1 MRCLAGFVSG
11 NSLFHVE
18 HRCGFPVAMIS
29 KSPDGFHLAR
39 NHSMARHIMQSFD
52 IIVIGGG
59 HAGVEAAAVAARMGA
74 RVALVSFDLDAIG
87 AMSCNPAIGGLGKGH
102 LVREVDA
109 CDGIIARAADAGAIH
124 YRMLN
129 RSKGSA
135 VQGPRVQADRKR
147 FKAEVQRLMGDQGD
161 LTLIQGEAASL
172 RLSSGRI
179 AGIELGDGTTLDA
192 PAVVLCTGTF
202 LGGTLFRGE
211 ERMTGGRIGEATAQ
225 RLAAQLRGAD
235 LPMARLKTGTPPR
248 LDGRSIDWAALAE
261 QPSDTEPWQMSALP
275 RSNGGPGRV
284 LPQIFCAITRTNP
297 RSHDVIR
304 ANLHRSPLFSGA
316 IGALGPRYCPSIEDK
331 IHRFAD
337 RGGHQV
343 FLEPEG
349 LDTPL
354 VYPNGISTSLPADV
368 QLAMLRTMDGL
379 ERVEMAVP
387 GYAVEYDHI
396 DPRALRPSLELR
408 AIPGLYCAGQING
421 TTGYEEAA
429 AQGLVAG
436 MHAAA
441 AILGREPM
449 PLDRANSYLAVMID
463 DLTLHGVSEPYR
475 MLTARAEY
483 RLRLRANNAS
493 TRLTP
498 LALAAGCVSADRA
511 TWFARR
517 QDLHTLL
524 DLALDQTASGTE
536 LVQQG
541 LPVRSDTGRQSLK
554 EWLRFDGVS
563 LDAMRARIAPE
574 LLVDTDLA
582 EELAEDAAY
591 APYLA
596 RQDAELRDLRA
607 GEALPLGD
615 YFPFAEIPGLSREM
629 VERLE
634 RARPATLA
642 VAGRL
647 PGITPAALAA
657 LLVHA
662 RRRAVASGLAA

>member
-1 MRCLAGFVSG
+1 
-11 NSLFHVE
+11 
-18 HRCGFPVAMIS
+18 
-29 KSPDGFHLAR
+29 
-39 NHSMARHIMQSFD
+39 MQQFD
-52 IIVIGGG
+52 VIVVGGG

-74 RVALVSFDLDAIG
+74 HVALVSFDLDAIG

-109 CDGIIARAADAGAIH
+109 FDGIIGRAADAGAIH

-147 FKAEVQRLMGDQGD
+147 FKAEVQRLLKLQGD
-161 LTLIQGEAASL
+161 LTLVEGEAAAL
-172 RLSSGRI
+172 RIEQGRVV
-179 AGIELGDGTTLDA
+179 GIELADGEALAA

-202 LGGTLFRGE
+202 LGGVLFRGE
-211 ERMTGGRIGEATAQ
+211 ERIVGGRIGEASAQ
-225 RLAAQLRGAD
+225 RLAAQLREAK

-248 LDGRSIDWAALAE
+248 LDGRSIGWVRLEE
-261 QPSDTEPWQMSALP
+261 QASDQEPWTMSPL
-275 RSNGGPGRV
+275 GPGRV
-284 LPQIFCAITRTNP
+284 LPQVFCAITRTNE

-304 ANLHRSPLFSGA
+304 TNLHRSPLFSGA
-316 IGALGPRYCPSIEDK
+316 IGASGPRYCPSIEDK

-337 RGGHQV
+337 RDGHQV

-349 LDTPL
+349 LDTHL

-368 QLAMLRTMDGL
+368 QLAMLRTMEGL
-379 ERVEMAVP
+379 ERVEMVVP

-396 DPRALRPSLELR
+396 DPRALRQSLELR
-408 AIPGLYCAGQING
+408 DMPGLYCAGQING

-441 AILGREPM
+441 AVLGRDGPAI
-449 PLDRANSYLAVMID
+449 DRANSYMAVMID

-483 RLRLRANNAS
+483 RLRLRANNAA

-498 LALAAGCVSADRA
+498 LGLAIGSIGAERME
-511 TWFARR
+511 WFNRR
-517 QDLHTLL
+517 QEVRDRL
-524 DLALDQTASGTE
+524 DAELDQTVTGAAMAGA
-536 LVQQG
+536 G
-541 LPVRSDTGRQSLK
+541 LPVRADVGRLSLR
-554 EWLRFDGVS
+554 EWLRFSGVEIEG
-563 LDAMRARIAPE
+563 LREWILPDA
-574 LLVDTDLA
+574 LVDQDLA
-582 EELAEDAAY
+582 AEMAEDAAY

-596 RQDAELRDLRA
+596 RQDSELRELRA
-607 GEALPLGD
+607 GEALALGD
-615 YFPFAEIPGLSREM
+615 DFPYEAIPGLSREM
-629 VERLE
+629 VERLSK
-634 RARPATLA
+634 ARPATLA
-642 VAGRL
+642 AAGRV

-662 RRRAVASGLAA
+662 KRRAA

>member
-1 MRCLAGFVSG
+1 
-11 NSLFHVE
+11 
-18 HRCGFPVAMIS
+18 
-29 KSPDGFHLAR
+29 
-39 NHSMARHIMQSFD
+39 
-52 IIVIGGG
+52 
-59 HAGVEAAAVAARMGA
+59 MGA
-74 RVALVSFDLDAIG
+74 RTALITFDLDAVG

-109 CDGIIARAADAGAIH
+109 FDGVIARAADAGAIH

-147 FKAEVQRLMGDQGD
+147 FKAAVQAILKDQGG
-161 LTLIQGEAASL
+161 LTQIAGEAAAL
-172 RLSSGRI
+172 RIESGRVT
-179 AGIELGDGTTLDA
+179 GIDLADGSTLSA

-211 ERMTGGRIGEATAQ
+211 ERLVGGRIGEASAQ
-225 RLAAQLRGAD
+225 VLASQLRGAG

-248 LDGRSIDWAALAE
+248 LDGRTIDWAQLTE
-261 QPSDTEPWQMSALP
+261 QPSDSEPWCMSAMATA
-275 RSNGGPGRV
+275 RQ
-284 LPQIFCAITRTNP
+284 LPQVFCAITRTNP
-297 RSHDVIR
+297 ASHDVIR
-304 ANLHRSPLFSGA
+304 TNLHRSPMFTGA
-316 IGALGPRYCPSIEDK
+316 IGASGPRYCPSIEDK

-337 RGGHQV
+337 RDGHQI

-349 LDTPL
+349 LDTHL
-354 VYPNGISTSLPADV
+354 VYPNGISTSLPTDV
-368 QLAMLRTMDGL
+368 QLAMLRTMAGL
-379 ERVEMAVP
+379 ETVDMVVP

-396 DPRALRPSLELR
+396 DPSALRPSLELR
-408 AIPGLYCAGQING
+408 DIPGLYCAGQING

-441 AILGREPM
+441 TVLEREPA
-449 PLDRANSYLAVMID
+449 PLDRANSYMAVMVD
-463 DLTLHGVSEPYR
+463 DLTLHGVTEPYR

-498 LALAAGCVSADRA
+498 LGIATGAVGKARQEWFERRCEEREQLESALTTVVGAAELSRA
-511 TWFARR
+511 
-517 QDLHTLL
+517 
-524 DLALDQTASGTE
+524 
-536 LVQQG
+536 G
-541 LPVRSDTGRQSLK
+541 LPVRTDTGRLPLSD
-554 EWLRFDGVS
+554 WLRFGGVELES
-563 LDAMRARIAPE
+563 LLPWIGEALPSDAE
-574 LLVDTDLA
+574 LAA
-582 EELAEDAAY
+582 EVAEDAAY

-596 RQDAELRDLRA
+596 RQEGELRDLRA
-607 GEALPLGD
+607 SEALPLGD
-615 YFPFAEIPGLSREM
+615 DFPYTDIPGLSREM
-629 VERLE
+629 VERLS

-642 VAGRL
+642 SAGRV

-662 RRRAVASGLAA
+662 RRIIASTGLAA